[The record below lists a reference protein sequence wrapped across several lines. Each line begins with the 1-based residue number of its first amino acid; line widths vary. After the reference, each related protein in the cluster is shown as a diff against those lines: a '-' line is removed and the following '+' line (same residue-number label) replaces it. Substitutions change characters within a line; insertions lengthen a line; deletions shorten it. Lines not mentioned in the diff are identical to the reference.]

1 MQARRVLLLS
11 TVVLVLA
18 GCGGGAIKLR
28 VEAAKGVPPA
38 PPADA
43 VVLARENGFNAVALA
58 VEPQRMRVTVV
69 GPDGQGVNREHITV
83 AGVPTTACGAGCYE
97 ATTNARGAVT
107 VVVNGRRLVYHV
119 PRVAPP
125 AASLLADAGGVF
137 RRLRS
142 VHYVERLASSPF
154 DQLVTRFTLEG
165 PNRVAYRISG
175 GSDAIVIG
183 TRRWDSADGVNWQK
197 SESGLLPQP
206 TPPWTAPVTNAHV
219 LSRTGDTL
227 RISFYEPSIPAWFVL
242 TLDPRTMHPRNVD
255 MTATAHF
262 MRDRYTAINAP
273 RRIFPPH

>member
-1 MQARRVLLLS
+1 MPARRALLLS
-11 TVVLVLA
+11 TVALVVA
-18 GCGGGAIKLR
+18 GCGGGATKLR
-28 VEAAKGVPPA
+28 VQAAKGAPPA

-58 VEPQRMRVTVV
+58 VEPQRIRVTVL
-69 GPDGQGVNREHITV
+69 GPDGQGVDHEHITV
-83 AGVPTTACGAGCYE
+83 EGVPATACGAGCYE

-119 PRVAPP
+119 PRVAPS
-125 AASLLADAGGVF
+125 AAGLLADAGRVF

-183 TRRWDSADGVNWQK
+183 ARRWDSTDGVHWQR

-206 TPPWTAPVTNAHV
+206 TPPWTSPVTNAHV

-242 TLDPRTMHPRNVD
+242 TLDPRSMHLRNAD

-273 RRIFPPH
+273 RTIFPPG